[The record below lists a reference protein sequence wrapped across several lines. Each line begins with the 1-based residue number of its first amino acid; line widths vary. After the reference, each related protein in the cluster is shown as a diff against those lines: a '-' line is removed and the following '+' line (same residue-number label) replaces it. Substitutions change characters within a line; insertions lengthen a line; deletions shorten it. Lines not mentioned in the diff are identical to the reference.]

1 MQVSPELYTE
11 QEKVNLQEDPLGA
24 IQPEFELGR
33 ATFHGA
39 TLLHRLVQMKDVA
52 TLMKRKGEL
61 MSGVADQVCERRWPP
76 HAKDHYTWTQ
86 VRNDH

>member
-1 MQVSPELYTE
+1 ME
-11 QEKVNLQEDPLGA
+11 QEKVNLQEDPLDD

-39 TLLHRLVQMKDVA
+39 TLLHRLVQMKDVT
-52 TLMKRKGEL
+52 TLIKRKGEL
-61 MSGVADQVCERRWPP
+61 MPGVADQVCERRWPP

-86 VRNDH
+86 VRDDHPAC